1 MQGAATD
8 DWAGSALA
16 AGDVNGDGVDDLVIG
31 APGSDSGGNLAG
43 AVYVASGPLPTTS
56 DLDDALVLVGSEV
69 GGAAGTTVAVP
80 GDLDGDG
87 NADVAIGAP
96 GSGAG
101 RAYVVLGV
109 DTALDLDFADTIVD
123 GIDAGDAV
131 GASVGA
137 AGDLDNDGMPDL
149 AVGASG
155 RSLVGI
161 FYSLPAGAVSI
172 DLADVRFTSS
182 TDSALGASVGNLG
195 DQDGDGIDDVL
206 LGAPAESTPAT
217 DAGAAWIVLGHG
229 F

>member
-1 MQGAATD
+1 M
-8 DWAGSALA
+8 
-16 AGDVNGDGVDDLVIG
+16 
-31 APGSDSGGNLAG
+31 
-43 AVYVASGPLPTTS
+43 
-56 DLDDALVLVGSEV
+56 
-69 GGAAGTTVAVP
+69 
-80 GDLDGDG
+80 
-87 NADVAIGAP
+87 
-96 GSGAG
+96 
-101 RAYVVLGV
+101 LGV

-137 AGDLDNDGMPDL
+137 AGDLDNDGMPNL

-155 RSLVGI
+155 RALVGI

-217 DAGAAWIVLGHG
+217 DAGAAWMVLGHG